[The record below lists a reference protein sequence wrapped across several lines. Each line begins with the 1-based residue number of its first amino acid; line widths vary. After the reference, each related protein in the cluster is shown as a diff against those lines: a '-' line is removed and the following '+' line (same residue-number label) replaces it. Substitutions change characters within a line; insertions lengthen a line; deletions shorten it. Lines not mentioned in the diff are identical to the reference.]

1 MEAAE
6 CSTWAQKTNIRKFV
20 CIFLSKELWNL
31 HMFHFSWSLR
41 HQNELIRR
49 LWLVSIAR
57 LEWNS
62 LFCFRDFALGGNI
75 WKSFQKYMFTCSACL
90 SNVEVFHIN
99 KIWLFSVC
107 SSIIANSEPHVSENY
122 KIYAVPL
129 ICCKSGQLMFNSSE
143 LYLLICFYRNTGH
156 FLVSQVFFFSKYTG
170 VSFWKL
176 TVLRLVVFKCSN
188 TSILTENGSNNYFCC
203 YIRHI

>member
-1 MEAAE
+1 MSGRLWRCLLTLLQVILASHIGFWLTVQARWRTWCGLMEAAE

-156 FLVSQVFFFSKYTG
+156 FLVSQVFFF
-170 VSFWKL
+170 
-176 TVLRLVVFKCSN
+176 
-188 TSILTENGSNNYFCC
+188 
-203 YIRHI
+203 